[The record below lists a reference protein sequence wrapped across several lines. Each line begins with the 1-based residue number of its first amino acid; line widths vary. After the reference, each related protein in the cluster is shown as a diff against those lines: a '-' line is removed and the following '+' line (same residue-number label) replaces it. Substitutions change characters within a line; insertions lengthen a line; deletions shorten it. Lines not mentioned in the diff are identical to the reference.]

1 MVKLDQDFGSAFSGV
16 LVDAGDRL
24 RALWA
29 SYSEQVNSE
38 DRELCAGLPTAVFAP
53 FVRRIAA
60 AEADFPGSSA
70 GVCQVSPSS
79 TTVTLELFL
88 TLEQRSSLG
97 SSLLLLLSF
106 VSLSCFPPH
115 QPEASDVTSGVYLKC
130 AYVGQGAVAG
140 HAPASMAHCD
150 QAWMT

>member
-38 DRELCAGLPTAVFAP
+38 DRELCAGLPAAVIAP

-60 AEADFPGSSA
+60 AEAKLPAPCAS
-70 GVCQVSPSS
+70 VCQVHPRTSFSHILLTKFP
-79 TTVTLELFL
+79 TIFRQGELL
-88 TLEQRSSLG
+88 ALSLV
-97 SSLLLLLSF
+97 LSF
-106 VSLSCFPPH
+106 ES
-115 QPEASDVTSGVYLKC
+115 A
-130 AYVGQGAVAG
+130 
-140 HAPASMAHCD
+140 
-150 QAWMT
+150 

>member
-60 AEADFPGSSA
+60 AEADFPVPSA

-79 TTVTLELFL
+79 TTVVLELL
-88 TLEQRSSLG
+88 TDSRARIEPREQLVVVVVIC
-97 SSLLLLLSF
+97 LTFLLS
-106 VSLSCFPPH
+106 
-115 QPEASDVTSGVYLKC
+115 TSSARSIGCHVGCLLKMRLRGPRC
-130 AYVGQGAVAG
+130 
-140 HAPASMAHCD
+140 CD
-150 QAWMT
+150 RACTCKYGML